1 MGTDIGAPLRRSR
14 SSLRVRWFRFL
25 PYIFGLSGVFAMV
38 LSLLFVGAALGFTG
52 GVVGLLSGASPLKR
66 GIRQILIGFGAAFV
80 TYLLGLAFG
89 TTVG

>member
-1 MGTDIGAPLRRSR
+1 
-14 SSLRVRWFRFL
+14 
-25 PYIFGLSGVFAMV
+25 MV

-89 TTVG
+89 TTVASRNASNKLSQVYIAAHACVAFPVSTTA

>member
-1 MGTDIGAPLRRSR
+1 MPPLRPLR
-14 SSLRVRWFRFL
+14 SSL
-25 PYIFGLSGVFAMV
+25 PGCAGSDSAHIFGLSGGFAMV
-38 LSLLFVGAALGFTG
+38 LSPAVRGCG
-52 GVVGLLSGASPLKR
+52 VGLHWRCGGSAPVLPRSR

>member
-1 MGTDIGAPLRRSR
+1 
-14 SSLRVRWFRFL
+14 
-25 PYIFGLSGVFAMV
+25 MV
-38 LSLLFVGAALGFTG
+38 LSLLFVGAALGLTG